1 MSEPASTPITRTF
14 YVDPPYHGPPQIV
27 TTILETLVR
36 VHPDGSYL
44 PRCNACSGDDEY
56 DFTRVIWNIVVREAD
71 KN

>member
-14 YVDPPYHGPPQIV
+14 YVDPPYHGPLQIV

-36 VHPDGSYL
+36 VNPDGSYL

-56 DFTRVIWNIVVREAD
+56 DFTPVVWNITVRDTD